1 MILFGNGDGAF
12 SPMTFTLRPG
22 PIAIADV
29 TGDGLLD
36 VIAYDAHAVHVLVNQ
51 RNATNHLPVVPDY
64 RVSSSAACV
73 TLDAKASDPDQHALF
88 VRWFDASGAEI
99 WSGSGDA
106 ANAKICAG
114 QPGTLTFRRT
124 ADDGRG
130 GKASGTVT
138 LTYQPR

>member
-73 TLDAKASDPDQHALF
+73 TLDAKASDSDQHALF

-99 WSGSGDA
+99 GPAQAMPRTRKSPASRALSRSGGLQTMA
-106 ANAKICAG
+106 AAV
-114 QPGTLTFRRT
+114 RRV
-124 ADDGRG
+124 GR
-130 GKASGTVT
+130 
-138 LTYQPR
+138 